1 MTSFEWRERK
11 RRRRICPRR
20 KRDEVTK
27 ISLGTLRI
35 SSHFLKADTFP
46 FFTAEIVTP
55 LWPYYALVTSFITE
69 GFLLIMQ

>member
-1 MTSFEWRERK
+1 MARK
-11 RRRRICPRR
+11 KERRRRICPRR

-46 FFTAEIVTP
+46 FFTAEIVSP
-55 LWPYYALVTSFITE
+55 LRPYSTIVT
-69 GFLLIMQ
+69 LL